1 MRLAARR
8 PDSAFTATFA
18 RFHSCDALGARLVL
32 LASGQSLAANHSR
45 GRERTKRQAAGLLPM
60 ATALP
65 KLRYYYLDKRVKG
78 ECVRL
83 ALVVG
88 GIEFDDVRL
97 SYEEVHEL
105 RQAGR
110 LPFSQVPALQIG
122 DDPTLYAQSQA
133 LLRWAG
139 RAAGLYPEAHQL
151 RIDAVTDTIVELYEH
166 IVKVGYGSA
175 MTRHP
180 ETGRPMVAL
189 SAMQRMQVAQ
199 HCGDVLFPTRFR
211 QLEKQVVSMGETGV
225 DAQEQQP
232 RSQYFCG
239 PHLTIADLSL
249 YVLAS
254 AILDGAWAGNGVD
267 PEVLDDCPKLL
278 RIVELVAEHPR
289 VKEWN
294 DAHPCS
300 WFG

>member
-1 MRLAARR
+1 
-8 PDSAFTATFA
+8 
-18 RFHSCDALGARLVL
+18 
-32 LASGQSLAANHSR
+32 
-45 GRERTKRQAAGLLPM
+45 M

-278 RIVELVAEHPR
+278 RVVELVAEHPR

>member
-1 MRLAARR
+1 MSSAREVRRVDTMLERHERLAR
-8 PDSAFTATFA
+8 S
-18 RFHSCDALGARLVL
+18 S
-32 LASGQSLAANHSR
+32 
-45 GRERTKRQAAGLLPM
+45 RERTKRQAAGLLPM

-278 RIVELVAEHPR
+278 RVVELVAEHPR